1 MKKLIFYNEE
11 EMNDYYNQETNTYAF
26 WDDEKGTDCDIVLR
40 FDLET
45 NASILCHNLDC
56 IDIKVE
62 SITANDIEGCA
73 ITANDIIC
81 QDIAATSIKA
91 DRIILINYGSI
102 DCMGSIKC
110 SYIKCEKLSNW

>member
-1 MKKLIFYNEE
+1 MKKLIFYKEE

-26 WDDEKGTDCDIVLR
+26 WDDEKGTDCDVVLR

-56 IDIKVE
+56 IDITAE
-62 SITANDIEGCA
+62 SITANDIEACSINA
-73 ITANDIIC
+73 DIIAH
-81 QDIAATSIKA
+81 DIDATSIKA

-102 DCMGSIKC
+102 SVMGSIRC
-110 SYIKCEKLSNW
+110 PYIKSERLSNW

>member
-1 MKKLIFYNEE
+1 MKKLIFMNEE

-26 WDDEKGTDCDIVLR
+26 WNEEGTGADVVLR

-45 NASILCHNLDC
+45 NASIICHNLDC

-62 SITANDIEGCA
+62 SITANEIEGCA

-81 QDIAATSIKA
+81 QDLAATSIKA

-102 DCMGSIKC
+102 DCMGSLQC

>member
-1 MKKLIFYNEE
+1 
-11 EMNDYYNQETNTYAF
+11 MNDYYNQETNTYAF
-26 WDDEKGTDCDIVLR
+26 WDDEKGTDCDIVLK

-45 NASILCHNLDC
+45 SASILCHNLDC

-62 SITANDIEGCA
+62 SINANDIEGCS

-81 QDIAATSIKA
+81 HDIDATSIKA

-102 DCMGSIKC
+102 DCMGSIQC
-110 SYIKCEKLSNW
+110 SFIKCEKLSNW

>member
-11 EMNDYYNQETNTYAF
+11 EMNDYYNQEKNTYSF
-26 WDDEKGTDCDIVLR
+26 WDENGYDCDIVLK

-45 NASILCHNLDC
+45 SASILCHNLDC

-81 QDIAATSIKA
+81 HDIDATSIKA

-110 SYIKCEKLSNW
+110 SYIKCERLSNW

>member
-1 MKKLIFYNEE
+1 MKKLRFMNEE
-11 EMNDYYNQETNTYAF
+11 EMNDYYDESTNTYAF
-26 WDDEKGTDCDIVLR
+26 WGKDGTACDIVLL
-40 FDLET
+40 FDFET
-45 NASILCHNLDC
+45 SASIICNNLDC

-62 SITANDIEGCA
+62 NITANEIEACS

-102 DCMGSIKC
+102 YCMGSLQC
-110 SYIKCEKLSNW
+110 SDIKCERLTNW

>member
-26 WDDEKGTDCDIVLR
+26 WDEKGTSCDVVLK

-45 NASILCHNLDC
+45 YASIICNNLDC

-62 SITANDIEGCA
+62 NITANNIEGCS

-81 QDIAATSIKA
+81 KDIAATSIKA

-102 DCMGSIKC
+102 DCMGSIQC

>member
-11 EMNDYYNQETNTYAF
+11 EMNDYYNQETNTYSF
-26 WDDEKGTDCDIVLR
+26 WNEDGTDADIVLR

-45 NASILCHNLDC
+45 NANILCHNLDC

-62 SITANDIEGCA
+62 SITACEIEACSV
-73 ITANDIIC
+73 TANDIIC
-81 QDIAATSIKA
+81 QDLDATSIKA

-102 DCMGSIKC
+102 DCMGSLQC
-110 SYIKCEKLSNW
+110 SYIKCERLSNW